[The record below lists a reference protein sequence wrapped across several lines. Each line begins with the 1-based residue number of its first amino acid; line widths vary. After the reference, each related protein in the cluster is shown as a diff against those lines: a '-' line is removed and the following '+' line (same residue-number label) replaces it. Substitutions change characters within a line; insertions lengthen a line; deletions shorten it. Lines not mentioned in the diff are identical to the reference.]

1 MSLVFLSGHWPSWNL
16 KTFLGHSKTLLVM
29 LYSLRMLPESV
40 CCSVESQ
47 DTGIRE
53 ALEVTARLR
62 PKRIFSLHWPLFQHQ

>member
-1 MSLVFLSGHWPSWNL
+1 MSLVFLSGSWPSWNL
-16 KTFLGHSKTLLVM
+16 KTLLGHSKLCSLMVLVM

-62 PKRIFSLHWPLFQHQ
+62 PKRIFSLH